1 VAGAVSAS
9 GGRTGWIDRV
19 GVDRRRTG
27 WNERPGSTSAGEAG
41 DGEAGAVWSVAMS
54 VGRATIGRMDKM
66 RQLRLAKDAMDR
78 DWAEPELDLGVVAA
92 HAGYSRYHFIRAFKE
107 AYGET
112 PGQYLTHRRIE
123 RAEEML
129 RSADLSVTEICHLV
143 GFSSLGTFSARFKA
157 RTGLTPSEYRTKHV
171 GRGAALIPGCYAM
184 LWAGGF
190 PTATL
195 EKRRAARPAY
205 GDEQEATSISTSSD
219 RRAET

>member
-1 VAGAVSAS
+1 
-9 GGRTGWIDRV
+9 
-19 GVDRRRTG
+19 
-27 WNERPGSTSAGEAG
+27 
-41 DGEAGAVWSVAMS
+41 
-54 VGRATIGRMDKM
+54 M

-78 DWAEPELDLGVVAA
+78 DWADPELDLDVVAA
-92 HAGYSRYHFIRAFKE
+92 HAGYSRYHFLRAFKE

-129 RSADLSVTEICHLV
+129 RSADLSVTEICNLV
-143 GFSSLGTFSARFKA
+143 GFSSLGPFSSRFKA

-195 EKRRAARPAY
+195 KKRPGVRAAY
-205 GDEQEATSISTSSD
+205 GDGKDTTDITGITDEPG
-219 RRAET
+219 RAEP

>member
-1 VAGAVSAS
+1 
-9 GGRTGWIDRV
+9 
-19 GVDRRRTG
+19 
-27 WNERPGSTSAGEAG
+27 
-41 DGEAGAVWSVAMS
+41 
-54 VGRATIGRMDKM
+54 MDKM

-78 DWAEPELDLGVVAA
+78 DWSDPELDLDAVAA
-92 HAGYSRYHFIRAFKE
+92 HAGYSRYHFVRAFKE

-143 GFSSLGTFSARFKA
+143 GFSSLGTFSTRFKA

-190 PTATL
+190 PSATL
-195 EKRRAARPAY
+195 KKRPEPVPAY
-205 GDEQEATSISTSSD
+205 GDEQEPTRTEPSPSD
-219 RRAET
+219 PTPDGRAEP

>member
-1 VAGAVSAS
+1 MVGPIVEGPGAAGLIGPVS
-9 GGRTGWIDRV
+9 
-19 GVDRRRTG
+19 
-27 WNERPGSTSAGEAG
+27 
-41 DGEAGAVWSVAMS
+41 MS
-54 VGRATIGRMDKM
+54 VGRVTIGFVDKM
-66 RQLRLAKDAMDR
+66 RQLRLAKDVMDR
-78 DWAEPELDLGVVAA
+78 DWGEPELDLGAVAA
-92 HAGYSRYHFIRAFKE
+92 YAGYSRYHFLRVFKE

-157 RTGLTPSEYRTKHV
+157 RTGLTPSAYRSEHV

-195 EKRRAARPAY
+195 KKRRASRPAY
-205 GDEQEATSISTSSD
+205 GDEREATSASTPSD
-219 RRAET
+219 RSAET

>member
-1 VAGAVSAS
+1 
-9 GGRTGWIDRV
+9 
-19 GVDRRRTG
+19 
-27 WNERPGSTSAGEAG
+27 
-41 DGEAGAVWSVAMS
+41 
-54 VGRATIGRMDKM
+54 MDKL

-78 DWAEPELDLGVVAA
+78 DWADPGLELAVVAA
-92 HAGYSRYHFIRAFKE
+92 CAGYSRYHFLRAFKE

-143 GFSSLGTFSARFKA
+143 GFSSLGTFSTRFKA

-190 PTATL
+190 PSATSK
-195 EKRRAARPAY
+195 KRPGPGAAY
-205 GDEQEATSISTSSD
+205 GDGEGDGHGTRIEPGS
-219 RRAET
+219 AEP